1 MNSVEVISEISNKD
15 YREIVYFNV
24 FRKNKWGFW
33 LIVVAT
39 IVSLFTMMG
48 RIMDIFE
55 VSDFLFYTSIIF
67 IGLWILLIVVTEFIV
82 KQFINSDKIVLGKE
96 RITKINYEKITV
108 ESGDISVANFTWDT
122 IYKAYEIKNYYLIY
136 VNFQQAIIV
145 AKRDLTEEQKSTVR
159 EILNTKL
166 GKKYYIRCK

>member
-1 MNSVEVISEISNKD
+1 MFLE
-15 YREIVYFNV
+15 
-24 FRKNKWGFW
+24 KNKWGFW

-108 ESGDISVANFTWDT
+108 ESGDISFTNFTCDT

-145 AKRDLTEEQKSTVR
+145 EKRDLTEEQKSTVR